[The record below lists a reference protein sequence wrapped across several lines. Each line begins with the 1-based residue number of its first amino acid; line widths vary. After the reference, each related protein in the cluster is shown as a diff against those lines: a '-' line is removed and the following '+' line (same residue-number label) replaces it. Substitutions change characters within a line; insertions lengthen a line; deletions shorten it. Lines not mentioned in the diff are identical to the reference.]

1 MECILCTVDQLRELR
16 KDSRIPEDIQD
27 RYEEIIDQ
35 LLIALGA
42 TKQQREFY
50 WTLAI
55 PEKKKLGFSEKFYI
69 FSYLE
74 EKKI

>member
-27 RYEEIIDQ
+27 RYEEII
-35 LLIALGA
+35 
-42 TKQQREFY
+42 KQREFY

-55 PEKKKLGFSEKFYI
+55 PE
-69 FSYLE
+69 
-74 EKKI
+74 

>member
-16 KDSRIPEDIQD
+16 QDSRIPEDIQD

-55 PEKKKLGFSEKFYI
+55 PE
-69 FSYLE
+69 
-74 EKKI
+74 